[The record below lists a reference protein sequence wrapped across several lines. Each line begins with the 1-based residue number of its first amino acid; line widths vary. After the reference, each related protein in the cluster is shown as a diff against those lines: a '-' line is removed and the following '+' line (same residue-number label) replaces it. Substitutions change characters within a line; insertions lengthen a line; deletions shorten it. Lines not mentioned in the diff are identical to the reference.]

1 MQHFKF
7 DALPSQKKI
16 KIKCLPNG
24 TGLGQNS
31 LNSFEG
37 KLC

>member
-7 DALPSQKKI
+7 DALPSQKKK

-24 TGLGQNS
+24 TALGQNS
-31 LNSFEG
+31 LNSFGG
-37 KLC
+37 KKC